1 MKKEIVEN
9 GNGRRIRKTKG
20 RILFQCV
27 NVTIITVMILCCILP
42 ILNLFAYSLSSSQ
55 AIIENRVMLWPVDF
69 TLSSYQ
75 FVLENAEFWTAVKVT
90 AIRVLVGV
98 PLNVILCALVSYPL
112 SKSELAFPAR
122 KYYVRYMLLVMLFNG
137 GMMPTYF
144 IVSTTGLIDSI
155 WSLILPGAVQISNC
169 ILMLNF
175 FRGIPEELE
184 ESAKLDGANQFKILT
199 RIYIPLSK
207 PSIATIT
214 LFSLMS
220 HWNSWFD
227 GLIYSNH
234 TYNYPLQSYLQTLVT
249 LTTEDLATGDLDS
262 ILRFSNVNNTSMKSA
277 QIFISLIPLMIIYPW
292 LQKYFTKG
300 LTLGSVKG

>member
-144 IVSTTGLIDSI
+144 IVSKTGLIDSI